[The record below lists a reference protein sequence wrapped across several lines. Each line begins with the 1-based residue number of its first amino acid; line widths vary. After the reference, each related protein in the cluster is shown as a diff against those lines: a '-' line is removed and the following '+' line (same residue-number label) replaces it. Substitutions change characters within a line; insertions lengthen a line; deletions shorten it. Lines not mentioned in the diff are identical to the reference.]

1 MLQNSWNSIS
11 PVELM
16 VQRACD
22 PSLHEP
28 NYALNLELVEY
39 IKKKKANTPREAAMA
54 IVHNINHRNPHVS
67 ILALNLLQT
76 LVNSLGHLFHL
87 QIATKEFLN
96 ELVRRF
102 PERPPPFP
110 GPIMTRILDLI
121 HEWRETI
128 CKESRWKEDLG
139 NIKDMHRLLG
149 YKGYRFRD
157 APRTTQNLQPTEATA
172 NLKSPEELEQEDRDA
187 QSAKLQELIRRG
199 TPRDLAAAQE
209 LMKSLSGANPES
221 KPDYRKQ
228 TMHELDKLQ
237 AKVILLNELLD
248 NFDVSRGEKFAKGD
262 AYDQVAGVLRQA
274 RPKIQKWIGEAEEGD
289 PESLDTFLHMNDM
302 INNVIERYER
312 YQKGDYSATIEPVAS
327 TSNTNAPKD
336 NLIDFF
342 GDDEA
347 SAAPASSGPANDLD
361 GLFGSSTPASPTS
374 SSTSPPPQLN
384 ARANIMAAFNQPQ
397 ASQLNQFGTQPF
409 FSPTPQFGAPAQT
422 VVPPHLG
429 SGAAS
434 PFGGAA
440 TPTSQSQ
447 FGGIMLPTTPRPS
460 PATPSAP
467 PPPQQ
472 QPQQG
477 AKDPFAD
484 LAGLF

>member
-1 MLQNSWNSIS
+1 MLQNSWNSVS
-11 PVELM
+11 PVDLM

-54 IVHNINHRNPHVS
+54 IAHNINHRNPHVS

-110 GPIMTRILDLI
+110 GPIMTRILDMI
-121 HEWRETI
+121 HEWKETI

-157 APRTTQNLQPTEATA
+157 APRANQHSQSSEATA

-262 AYDQVAGVLRQA
+262 AYDQVASVLRQA

-289 PESLDTFLHMNDM
+289 AESLDTFLHMNDM
-302 INNVIERYER
+302 INNVVERYER
-312 YQKGDYSATIEPVAS
+312 FQKGDYSATIEPTAS
-327 TSNTNAPKD
+327 TSNTAGPKD

-342 GDDEA
+342 GDDDAAAA
-347 SAAPASSGPANDLD
+347 SAPVSSGPANDLD
-361 GLFGSSTPASPTS
+361 GLFGSSAAVPTAS
-374 SSTSPPPQLN
+374 SPPPQSN

-397 ASQLNQFGTQPF
+397 TPQLNQFGAQPF
-409 FSPTPQFGAPAQT
+409 YSPTPAQFGAPTQAAA
-422 VVPPHLG
+422 PSLG
-429 SGAAS
+429 SRTAS
-434 PFGGAA
+434 PFGGGA
-440 TPTSQSQ
+440 TSTPQSQ
-447 FGGIMLPTTPRPS
+447 LGSIMLPITPRPS
-460 PATPSAP
+460 SSAPSAP
-467 PPPQQ
+467 PPSQQ